1 MERSSS
7 RFKALAITAGF
18 SFWFFIISNS
28 FGLFSLEIFL
38 VFIILTIT
46 VTQIFAVKLSK
57 GLDILA
63 IVNTKIFL
71 GILFIF
77 VISVYGLI
85 FRLLRIDPL
94 RLKQSDNSYW
104 LEMEHLKLDRIF
116 KQY

>member
-28 FGLFSLEIFL
+28 LGLFYLEIFL
-38 VFIILTIT
+38 VFITITIT

-57 GLDILA
+57 ALDILA
-63 IVNTKIFL
+63 IINTKIFL
-71 GILFIF
+71 GILFIS
-77 VISVYGLI
+77 VISTYGLI

-94 RLKQSDNSYW
+94 RLKKNENSYW
-104 LEMEHLKLDRIF
+104 LDMDHLKLHRIF